1 MSATRNPYY
10 QLPGGADLP
19 GDVRVSDIAD
29 ASKTAADGWAAS
41 PAAVASA
48 AATLSSLVCRFD
60 IGDNSVH
67 FKFTP
72 TFGIRASFVLISI
85 TQSSGICC
93 NSLVV
98 HNNDGT
104 SASTELVSNGISVKK
119 SLQACL
125 ETSLMSPLVTP
136 TTAFGVICL
145 SFRRITSQI
154 SANNYKQQKSIT
166 KRKEKN

>member
-19 GDVRVSDIAD
+19 GDVRVSDTAD

-67 FKFTP
+67 FQFTP
-72 TFGIRASFVLISI
+72 TFGKRASFVLISI
-85 TQSSGICC
+85 MQGSGICC

-98 HNNDGT
+98 HNDDGT
-104 SASTELVSNGISVKK
+104 NACTEFVSKGLSVNKIATSKSGDIIDVSISYVYN
-119 SLQACL
+119 SVWGHLFVFP
-125 ETSLMSPLVTP
+125 SDN
-136 TTAFGVICL
+136 
-145 SFRRITSQI
+145 ITNIGQ
-154 SANNYKQQKSIT
+154 
-166 KRKEKN
+166 

>member
-10 QLPGGADLP
+10 QLPGNADIP
-19 GDVRVSDIAD
+19 GDVRVSDTAD
-29 ASKTAADGWAAS
+29 PTKTAADGWAAS

-72 TFGIRASFVLISI
+72 VFGLRASFVLISI

-93 NSLVV
+93 DSLIV
-98 HNNDGT
+98 HNFDGT
-104 SASTELVSNGISVKK
+104 SAYTEFVSNGLSVNKIVTSMSGNIIDVTISY
-119 SLQACL
+119 
-125 ETSLMSPLVTP
+125 
-136 TTAFGVICL
+136 
-145 SFRRITSQI
+145 
-154 SANNYKQQKSIT
+154 ANNGVWGHLFVIPSDNV
-166 KRKEKN
+166 KNIGQ

>member
-19 GDVRVSDIAD
+19 GDVRVSDTAD
-29 ASKTAADGWAAS
+29 ASKTAAGGWAAS

-85 TQSSGICC
+85 TQSSSICC
-93 NSLVV
+93 NSIVV

-104 SASTELVSNGISVKK
+104 SASTELVSKGLSVKEIVTSK
-119 SLQACL
+119 SGNIID
-125 ETSLMSPLVTP
+125 VTISY
-136 TTAFGVICL
+136 TYNSIWGHLFVIP
-145 SFRRITSQI
+145 SDNVTNIGQ
-154 SANNYKQQKSIT
+154 
-166 KRKEKN
+166 

>member
-19 GDVRVSDIAD
+19 GDVRVSDTAD
-29 ASKTAADGWAAS
+29 ATKTAADGWAAS
-41 PAAVASA
+41 PAAVANA

-72 TFGIRASFVLISI
+72 TFGKRASFVLISI

-93 NSLVV
+93 NGLVV
-98 HNNDGT
+98 HNDDGT
-104 SASTELVSNGISVKK
+104 NACTEFVSKGLSVNKIVTSMSGNIIDVTISYTY
-119 SLQACL
+119 S
-125 ETSLMSPLVTP
+125 
-136 TTAFGVICL
+136 GVWGHLFVIP
-145 SFRRITSQI
+145 SD
-154 SANNYKQQKSIT
+154 NVKSIGQ
-166 KRKEKN
+166 

>member
-72 TFGIRASFVLISI
+72 TFGIRTSFVLISI

-119 SLQACL
+119 IV
-125 ETSLMSPLVTP
+125 TSMSGNIIDVTISY
-136 TTAFGVICL
+136 TYNSIWGHLFVI
-145 SFRRITSQI
+145 SSDNITNIGQ
-154 SANNYKQQKSIT
+154 
-166 KRKEKN
+166 

>member
-48 AATLSSLVCRFD
+48 VATLSSLVCHFD

-72 TFGIRASFVLISI
+72 AFGMRASFVLISI

-93 NSLVV
+93 DSLIV
-98 HNNDGT
+98 HNFDGT
-104 SASTELVSNGISVKK
+104 SAYTEFASNDLSVK
-119 SLQACL
+119 
-125 ETSLMSPLVTP
+125 EIVTSLSENIIDVTISY
-136 TTAFGVICL
+136 TNNSIWGHLFVIP
-145 SFRRITSQI
+145 SDNITNIGQ
-154 SANNYKQQKSIT
+154 
-166 KRKEKN
+166 

>member
-93 NSLVV
+93 NSFVV

-119 SLQACL
+119 IV
-125 ETSLMSPLVTP
+125 TSMSGNIIDVTISY
-136 TTAFGVICL
+136 TYNSIWGHLFVI
-145 SFRRITSQI
+145 SSDNITNIGQ
-154 SANNYKQQKSIT
+154 
-166 KRKEKN
+166 

>member
-10 QLPGGADLP
+10 QLPGGADMP
-19 GDVRVSDIAD
+19 GDVRVSDTAD
-29 ASKTAADGWAAS
+29 ATKTAAGGWAAS

-72 TFGIRASFVLISI
+72 TFGMRASFVLISI

-98 HNNDGT
+98 HNKDGT
-104 SASTELVSNGISVKK
+104 SASTELVSKGLSVKEIVTSK
-119 SLQACL
+119 SGNIID
-125 ETSLMSPLVTP
+125 VTINYNYNSIWGHL
-136 TTAFGVICL
+136 FVIP
-145 SFRRITSQI
+145 SDNVTNIGQ
-154 SANNYKQQKSIT
+154 
-166 KRKEKN
+166 